1 MSLYQ
6 LENIRP
12 EVAADAF
19 VAGTARVIGRVK
31 LGLGVSVWYG
41 AVLRGGNEPIVV
53 GDNSNVQ
60 EGAVLHTDPGFPL
73 TVGAGVTIGHQA
85 MLHGCAVGAGS
96 LIGIRA
102 VVLNGARIGRN
113 CLVGAGALV
122 TEGKEFADAMLI
134 LGYERSARPPE
145 GERRPSRRDRAQ
157 REGANMS
164 DPLGRPKESDVPPGG
179 TARSA
184 RVQT

>member
-12 EVAADAF
+12 EAAANAF
-19 VAGTARVIGRVK
+19 VADTTARVIGRVK

-41 AVLRGGNEPIVV
+41 PVLRGDNEPIVV

-73 TVGAGVTIGHQA
+73 TVGAGATIGHQA
-85 MLHGCAVGAGS
+85 MQHGCAVGAGS

-113 CLVGAGALV
+113 CLGAGALV
-122 TEGKEFADAMLI
+122 TEGKEFADAVPI
-134 LGYERSARPPE
+134 LGSPARAVREPTPEQIEQLQRSARTCV
-145 GERRPSRRDRAQ
+145 DRGQ
-157 REGANMS
+157 LYRS
-164 DPLGRPKESDVPPGG
+164 SLKE
-179 TARSA
+179 
-184 RVQT
+184 VQA